1 MNRLLPAG
9 IARRYM
15 RSRRSHSAVRAISAV
30 AVCGVAIATAAI
42 ICVLSVFNGFRS
54 IMGERLDRL
63 TPDVTVS
70 PAKGK
75 MFANADSLA
84 AVIGRVEGVARAV
97 PTLTDNAL
105 ALYEGREMP
114 VTLKGVDFD
123 TWRQTTAIDSLIIDG
138 GGVPSSSSALDSYDG
153 LTQALFS
160 IGTASQLGINSAR
173 ARVLLFSPRREG
185 RVNLANPAASFITD
199 SVAVAGIFEAEQ
211 SDYDAN
217 TVVAPLPMVRDLFQ
231 YYDRE
236 GSAVEVTGKPGFS
249 PEKLAEAVEKTLG
262 PESGVIVKDRAAMQ
276 EVNFRMVQIEKWV
289 TFLLLFFIL
298 VIASFNIISSL
309 CMAVI
314 EKDRSMATLRALGMT
329 RREIGA
335 IFGWESMYVTL
346 AGGLGGLI
354 LGVGLCLL
362 QQHYGLIRLQG
373 DPGDLVVKAYPVEVI
388 PSDIWLTIAPVLL
401 IGIITSRIAAGF
413 ARQRINSL

>member
-15 RSRRSHSAVRAISAV
+15 RSRRSHRAVRAISAV

-236 GSAVEVTGKPGFS
+236 GRKRCGSDGET
-249 PEKLAEAVEKTLG
+249 
-262 PESGVIVKDRAAMQ
+262 R
-276 EVNFRMVQIEKWV
+276 
-289 TFLLLFFIL
+289 IL
-298 VIASFNIISSL
+298 
-309 CMAVI
+309 
-314 EKDRSMATLRALGMT
+314 
-329 RREIGA
+329 
-335 IFGWESMYVTL
+335 
-346 AGGLGGLI
+346 
-354 LGVGLCLL
+354 
-362 QQHYGLIRLQG
+362 
-373 DPGDLVVKAYPVEVI
+373 P
-388 PSDIWLTIAPVLL
+388 
-401 IGIITSRIAAGF
+401 
-413 ARQRINSL
+413 